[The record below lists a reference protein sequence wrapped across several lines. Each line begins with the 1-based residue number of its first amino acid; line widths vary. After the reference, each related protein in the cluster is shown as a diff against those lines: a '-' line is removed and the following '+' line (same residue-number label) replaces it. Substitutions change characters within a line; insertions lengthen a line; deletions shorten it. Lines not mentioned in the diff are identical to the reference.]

1 MKTSIADEERNLHF
15 VQFNKKHLADIEALM
30 AESPLA
36 ARIFMFIVEKMD
48 KRNACIMSSTVL
60 QERFDKSRQSIY
72 LAVRVLVDGG
82 FMKTYRSSGATV
94 YTLNADV
101 VWQDHGNKKQFAEFT
116 GSIVIARSE
125 QKRIDEEGFMRTIK
139 TSPTRLVTV
148 EQTAP
153 SSRRGRQVRAQI

>member
-1 MKTSIADEERNLHF
+1 MTQIADDERNLHF

-48 KRNACIMSSTVL
+48 KKNACIMSSTVL

-72 LAVRVLVDGG
+72 LAVKVLVEGG
-82 FMKTYRSSGATV
+82 FMRTYRASGATV

-116 GSIVIARSE
+116 GAILIAKSE
-125 QKRIDEEGFMRTIK
+125 QKRIDEQGFERKIK
-139 TSPTRLVTV
+139 AATTRLVTV

-153 SSRRGRQVRAQI
+153 RPRRAAQKR